1 MDAASAGM
9 GWGDEEERTDAS
21 ATEAAALER
30 LTMLLIGAG
39 KATPP
44 RDPARAEA
52 VFQRILA
59 ARGGRSRIAPLS
71 AGAVASR
78 PPP

>member
-9 GWGDEEERTDAS
+9 GWGDEEERTDVS
-21 ATEAAALER
+21 ATEVAAFER

-44 RDPARAEA
+44 RDPARAE
-52 VFQRILA
+52 VVCQRI
-59 ARGGRSRIAPLS
+59 IAQLE
-71 AGAVASR
+71 ADGLASR
-78 PPP
+78 R